1 MSDLTITSA
10 RILVAPA
17 VSDFGI
23 APFNQRGLTSTGG
36 ATTTTGRLGIIVDS
50 VTLSADAR
58 ALLGQVTSGGFDS
71 RTGAVSQLIDGVGTG
86 SQFGAVD
93 LNGAI
98 FFGQDLSGSVFNGT
112 ILTDVNFSGVD
123 LSNTRFINSLVSGAN
138 FNQANISGA
147 DLTGAQGLTFDQIS
161 GATFSSSTAFPQDI
175 GNQIFGT
182 FTGIG

>member
-10 RILVAPA
+10 RILIAPA

-23 APFNQRGLTSTGG
+23 APFNQRGITSTGG
-36 ATTTTGRLGIIVDS
+36 PTTSTGRLGIVVDS

-71 RTGAVSQLIDGVGTG
+71 RTGAVSQLIDGVGSGT
-86 SQFGAVD
+86 QFGAVD

-112 ILTDVNFSGVD
+112 ILTDANFSGVD

-161 GATFSSSTAFPQDI
+161 GATFSTSTAFPQDI
-175 GNQIFGT
+175 GNQILGN